1 MSSEDKKEEL
11 VPSFSTQP
19 KKILLVGAGFL
30 GKYLLTR
37 QFEGYEACALK
48 NNFDTSI
55 RAPIAHIIDKQN
67 PDSLYRFPLLEQY
80 DNKGYS
86 QYHWQSMGDI
96 MSLDKDF
103 EGHLMNS
110 DIVITSAIADV
121 PYAMKSPVDTYQTNV
136 VNTLQFMEYLRIKDF
151 TGKII
156 MMSSESVLGH
166 QSHDKLPLKEDLVPN
181 PANIYGTSKLAQ
193 EQIVLTY
200 ARSYGLNA
208 TVLRS
213 ATMYGPFGR
222 TKQAI
227 PIFIKQIMEGKPVTL
242 EGDGLQSRDFVYV
255 EDTAHAIELA
265 LYTDKKIKGEI
276 INIGSGKEVR
286 FLDLIHL
293 IAQTIGLNW
302 DHTKYDDVKIQFKP
316 FRAGEEGLRVHLD
329 ISKAK
334 ELLGYEPQVPMTGFD
349 ASGLKTTI
357 EWLANW
363 VLNYDEKDM
372 DNLRKA
378 MYPHRYAVK
387 EENVHNKKTL

>member
-1 MSSEDKKEEL
+1 M
-11 VPSFSTQP
+11 SFSTHP

-37 QFEGYEACALK
+37 QLEGLEQFIEGKTRTNPFPLT
-48 NNFDTSI
+48 FI
-55 RAPIAHIIDKQN
+55 LDKQN
-67 PDSLYRFPLLEQY
+67 PDSLYKFPLLEKY
-80 DNKGYS
+80 EGYG
-86 QYHWQSMGDI
+86 YTDYLWQSMGDTSTLQKEKI
-96 MSLDKDF
+96 HEKVD
-103 EGHLMNS
+103 
-110 DIVITSAIADV
+110 DIVITGAIADV
-121 PYAMKSPVDTYQTNV
+121 PYAMKSPIDTYQTNV
-136 VNTLQFMEYLRIKDF
+136 MNTLSFMEYLRVNDF
-151 TGKII
+151 AGKII

-293 IAQTIGLNW
+293 IAQTIGLRW